1 MPGQLFWMQNLAICR
16 DTVCPAILTENF
28 FQDNK
33 EDVEYL
39 LSDEGKLMVTQIHV
53 DGIIDYLKKIRDE
66 ATSMHIVYS
75 YHVGGMVEL
84 L

>member
-53 DGIIDYLKKIRDE
+53 DGIIDYLKKNKR
-66 ATSMHIVYS
+66 
-75 YHVGGMVEL
+75 
-84 L
+84 

>member
-1 MPGQLFWMQNLAICR
+1 VL
-16 DTVCPAILTENF
+16 VENF

-33 EDVEYL
+33 KDVEFL

-66 ATSMHIVYS
+66 VTSMYIGYS
-75 YHVGGMVEL
+75 YHAGGMVEL